1 MSTLIISG
9 LERVFRFQN
18 NGTTVKLSDP
28 DPERTPEQVMQ
39 LYANQYPS
47 LTTASVVGPAFD
59 KDKAVYEFK
68 TTMGT
73 KG

>member
-1 MSTLIISG
+1 MSNLVVSG
-9 LERVFRFQN
+9 LDRVFRFKN
-18 NGTTVKLSDP
+18 NGTDVTLSDP

-39 LYANQYPS
+39 LYANQYPA
-47 LTTASVVGPAFD
+47 LTTASVHGPTME